1 MTDTDLDQMVIIA
14 GKAVAAG
21 ESLNYG
27 TEITEA
33 SQQAGKVIDELAAF
47 QTATPLSASA
57 GMLCLGIRGL
67 AAAKT
72 STREQWRGV
81 VAELCILVRNETRSA
96 RR

>member
-1 MTDTDLDQMVIIA
+1 MTDLDRMVLIA
-14 GKAVAAG
+14 GKAVSAG

-27 TEITEA
+27 TEISEA
-33 SQQAGKVIDELAAF
+33 SQQAGKLIDELAEF
-47 QTATPLSASA
+47 QAATPLSAST

-72 STREQWRGV
+72 ATREQWRGI

-96 RR
+96 VR

>member
-1 MTDTDLDQMVIIA
+1 MTDLDRMILIA
-14 GKAVAAG
+14 GRAVAAG

-33 SQQAGKVIDELAAF
+33 SQHAGKLIDELAEF
-47 QTATPLSASA
+47 QSATPLSAST

-72 STREQWRGV
+72 FTREQWRGV

-96 RR
+96 AR